1 MAASNL
7 PSERLLR
14 ILELTQKL
22 AAPYELSNMLG
33 EVLQAGLDV
42 LQADSGSLWL
52 YDAAS
57 ETIGMHLP
65 DVQPRITVVRGQGL
79 VGECL
84 EKNHII
90 NVSDCY
96 ADPRFN
102 PEIDKRTGYRTRS
115 LLSVPLIG
123 FDNSRVGVL
132 QLLNKESGAFD
143 EQDEYVATALA
154 AQSAVALQRA
164 QMTSSIIAK
173 ERLDEEIGIARDVQM
188 STLPDEMP
196 VLEGYDFASGFI
208 PAEYTGGD
216 LFDLVNLG
224 DEVFILMGDA
234 TGHGMGP
241 ALSATQMQAMF
252 RVAFRVGATLDDA
265 YIHVNNQL
273 VEDLQDNKFLT
284 AFIGFL
290 DGERHTVRYHA
301 PGQGPIIHF
310 RSGENRC
317 EWYLPTS
324 FPIGVMD
331 LETVDPP
338 REITLDRG
346 DIFAVISDGVFEYH
360 NAAGEQFGE
369 QRVEKILRE
378 FQGESMEELRDALL
392 EAVYAF
398 AGSAEQ
404 LDDITIVLIRRNPD

>member
-1 MAASNL
+1 MTDDRL
-7 PSERLLR
+7 PPDRLLR
-14 ILELTQKL
+14 ILELTQRL
-22 AAPYELSNMLG
+22 AAPHELSDMLE
-33 EVLQAGLDV
+33 EVLHAGLDV
-42 LQADSGSLWL
+42 LQAEMGSLWL
-52 YDAAS
+52 YDPAS
-57 ETIGMHLP
+57 ETIEMQFP
-65 DVQPRITVVRGQGL
+65 TMEPRIAVAKGEGL

-84 EKNHII
+84 DKNRII
-90 NVSDCY
+90 NVPDCY
-96 ADPRFN
+96 ADSRFN
-102 PEIDKRTGYRTRS
+102 PEVDKRTGYVTRS
-115 LLSVPLIG
+115 LLSVPLVG
-123 FDNSRVGVL
+123 FDNRRIGVM
-132 QLLNKESGAFD
+132 QLLNKDGGAFT
-143 EQDEYVATALA
+143 EQDEHLATALA

-164 QMTSSIIAK
+164 QMTESIIAK
-173 ERLDEEIGIARDVQM
+173 ERLDEEIGIAREVQM

-196 VLEGYDFASGFI
+196 VLEGYNFASGFI

-216 LFDLVNLG
+216 LFDLVKLG

-273 VEDLQDNKFLT
+273 VEDLQENKFLT

-290 DGERHTVRYHA
+290 DGERHIVRYHS

-310 RSGENRC
+310 RSKENRC
-317 EWYLPTS
+317 ELYPPTS
-324 FPIGVMD
+324 FPVGVME

-338 REITLDRG
+338 QEIVMDKG

-360 NAAGEQFGE
+360 NAKGEQFGE
-369 QRVEKILRE
+369 ERIQRILHD
-378 FQGESMEELRDALL
+378 FSGGSMEDLKDALL
-392 EAVYAF
+392 DAVYEF

-404 LDDITIVLIRRNPD
+404 LDDITIVLIGRDAG